1 MICDPRMLTPRSSRT
16 RFPFPAS
23 GFRSSE
29 LVADASHGDDVRR
42 RGGIIFNLL
51 PQPAD
56 VHVDGARAAVVV
68 VSPDMLEGGVAGK
81 NPGGG
86 ADQEAPPLEILR
98 RQGDLPAVPH
108 DLVRGGV
115 QLHVSCAL

>member
-29 LVADASHGDDVRR
+29 FVADASHGDDVRR

-68 VSPDMLEGGVAGK
+68 VSPDMLEEEVAGK
-81 NPGGG
+81 HPVGVADPEPQQLEFLFRQVRLIALHHYSPGS
-86 ADQEAPPLEILR
+86 R
-98 RQGDLPAVPH
+98 
-108 DLVRGGV
+108 V
-115 QLHVSCAL
+115 QA

>member
-29 LVADASHGDDVRR
+29 FVADATHGDNVRR

-56 VHVDGARAAVVV
+56 VHVDGARATVVV
-68 VSPDMLEGGVAGK
+68 VSPDMLEEEVAGEH
-81 NPGGG
+81 PVGVG
-86 ADQEAPPLEILR
+86 DQEPPQLEFLC
-98 RQGDLPAVPH
+98 RQVDLPAV
-108 DLVRGGV
+108 
-115 QLHVSCAL
+115 

>member
-68 VSPDMLEGGVAGK
+68 VSPDMLEEESAGEHPVWGAGHEPPEPQILWR
-81 NPGGG
+81 PG
-86 ADQEAPPLEILR
+86 R
-98 RQGDLPAVPH
+98 F
-108 DLVRGGV
+108 
-115 QLHVSCAL
+115 SALC

>member
-42 RGGIIFNLL
+42 RGGVIFNLL

-56 VHVDGARAAVVV
+56 VHVDGARAAGVV
-68 VSPDMLEGGVAGK
+68 VSPDMLEEGGAGKKPGGVAGQG
-81 NPGGG
+81 PQPI
-86 ADQEAPPLEILR
+86 AILWR
-98 RQGDLPAVPH
+98 PVGLPAGSQAP
-108 DLVRGGV
+108 L
-115 QLHVSCAL
+115 

>member
-29 LVADASHGDDVRR
+29 LVADASHGDDVCR

-68 VSPDMLEGGVAGK
+68 VSPDMLEEEVAGK
-81 NPGGG
+81 HPVGV
-86 ADQEAPPLEILR
+86 ADQEAPQIQILR
-98 RQGDLPAVPH
+98 RQVDFPAVQH
-108 DLVRGGV
+108 YLLRV
-115 QLHVSCAL
+115 

>member
-1 MICDPRMLTPRSSRT
+1 MICDPRMLTPRSSRP

-29 LVADASHGDDVRR
+29 LVADATYGDDVRR
-42 RGGIIFNLL
+42 RGGIIFKLL

-68 VSPDMLEGGVAGK
+68 VSPDMLEEEVAGK
-81 NPGGG
+81 HPAGG
-86 ADQEAPPLEILR
+86 ADQEPPQPEFLCR
-98 RQGDLPAVPH
+98 PVDLAAVPH
-108 DLVRGGV
+108 DLACG
-115 QLHVSCAL
+115 

>member
-16 RFPFPAS
+16 RFPFPFPAS

-29 LVADASHGDDVRR
+29 LVADASHGDDVCR

-56 VHVDGARAAVVV
+56 VHVDSARAAVVV
-68 VSPDMLEGGVAGK
+68 VSPDMLEEEVAGK
-81 NPGGG
+81 HPVGV
-86 ADQEAPPLEILR
+86 ADQEPQQLEFLR
-98 RQGDLPAVPH
+98 LQVDLPA
-108 DLVRGGV
+108 
-115 QLHVSCAL
+115 